1 MGSASLDAGTAFL
14 TQAGAGI
21 LGNSFL
27 FGLLSFTLLTGHKL
41 TPTDMIRHQLGLASS
56 LVLFSRGTPQTMAEF
71 GWKNF
76 LDDARCKPV
85 VYLHRVARGV
95 SLSPTCL
102 LNGFQAL
109 KLCLRTSRSD
119 RFTVALHAGIFFSF
133 AAVCLGRITWASGS
147 TVILLTRHKQ
157 RVQHVLSSSHSARAS
172 HEARATRTI
181 LVLASAFVFYS
192 LSCTSALYVML
203 TASPGQWLVD
213 LSVFLASC
221 FPTLSPFLLITSD
234 IRISRLF
241 FDFWARISFI
251 ADLPKQL

>member
-14 TQAGAGI
+14 TQTGAGI

-27 FGLLSFTLLTGHKL
+27 FSLLSFTPLTGHKL

-56 LVLFSRGTPQTMAEF
+56 LVLFSRGIPQTMAEF

-76 LDDARCKPV
+76 LDDAGCKPV

-102 LNGFQAL
+102 LNGFQAV
-109 KLCLRTSRSD
+109 KLCLRTC
-119 RFTVALHAGIFFSF
+119 IFFSF
-133 AAVCLGRITWASGS
+133 DAVCLGRITWARGS

-157 RVQHVLSSSHSARAS
+157 RGQHVLSSSRSARAS

-181 LVLASAFVFYS
+181 PALASAFVFY
-192 LSCTSALYVML
+192 LFSCTSALYVTL
-203 TASPGQWLVD
+203 TASPGQRLVD
-213 LSVFLASC
+213 LPVFLASC
-221 FPTLSPFLLITSD
+221 FPTLSPFLLIASD